1 MAAKAQKAISTSA
14 KRKELEDDIQRFLS
28 AGGAIEEVQTG
39 LSGDKNFQPNGVGDT
54 RPCTT
59 VRIHSQISYGAAI

>member
-1 MAAKAQKAISTSA
+1 MAAKANKSVSNIA
-14 KRKELEDDIQRFLS
+14 KRKELEEDIQRFLS
-28 AGGAIEEVQTG
+28 AGGTIEEVQTG
-39 LSGDKNFQPNGVGDT
+39 LSGDKTFQPNGVSDT

>member
-1 MAAKAQKAISTSA
+1 MAARGQKAVSTTV

-39 LSGDKNFQPNGVGDT
+39 LSGDKTFQPNGVGDT